1 MKGKSSTSLYY
12 MEGVAH
18 YGLENVIII
27 YSIELLD

>member
-27 YSIELLD
+27 CSM

>member
-27 YSIELLD
+27 YSM